1 LISSGTT
8 ESAIGISGSIG
19 HLLLLVL
26 DRTYS
31 AGPLQRI
38 PALTAHRICALD
50 AAVAAAANAAMAA
63 LRPPPVW
70 RSLMYVPAHVD
81 RFVDKAHTRGADCIQ
96 LDLEDSVPPSEK
108 AAARAALASAAA
120 RVRRGPNDVLVRI
133 NAPLSLA
140 VPDIEAALMPDVDG
154 LIITKARGPDHIRL
168 LDELVSE
175 REAKAG
181 MAEGHTWFYILVETP
196 DALPHA
202 EAIARASARCIAL
215 SLGAE
220 DFALALGAEP
230 TEEALSLAKGMVL
243 HAARA
248 AGVMPLGL
256 TGTLAGFGDIPAF
269 TAMARRSRALG
280 FEGASCINPAQVG
293 PLNEAFS
300 PSPEE
305 IAHAHRVIEVDRQ
318 ARAEGRGAVALD
330 GRMIDVPVVRRA
342 EKLLAR
348 AAAIAARGSTR

>member
-1 LISSGTT
+1 MT
-8 ESAIGISGSIG
+8 
-19 HLLLLVL
+19 V
-26 DRTYS
+26 
-31 AGPLQRI
+31 
-38 PALTAHRICALD
+38 PA
-50 AAVAAAANAAMAA
+50 
-63 LRPPPVW
+63 RPAPVW

-81 RFVDKAHTRGADCIQ
+81 RFIDKAHTRGADCIQ

-108 AAARAALASAAA
+108 AAARANLASAAA

-140 VPDIEAALMPDVDG
+140 VPDIEAAVGPDIDG
-154 LIITKARGPDHIRL
+154 LVITKARGPDHIRL

-175 REAKAG
+175 REDAAG
-181 MAEGHTWFYILVETP
+181 LPVGRLWFYVLVETP
-196 DALPHA
+196 EALPHA
-202 EAIARASARCIAL
+202 EAIARASPRCIAL

-269 TAMARRSRALG
+269 TAMARRSRAMG
-280 FEGASCINPAQVG
+280 FEGASCINPAQV
-293 PLNEAFS
+293 PALNEAFS
-300 PSPEE
+300 PSEAE
-305 IAHAHRVIEVDRQ
+305 IAQAHWVIEADRV

-342 EKLLAR
+342 ERLLAR
-348 AAAIAARGSTR
+348 AKAIAARAAVRSA